1 MHAEGSG
8 DPLKPEDMVS
18 TVFIFSDMELD
29 QATGATG
36 CNHSSM
42 YPAYGD
48 RVKPEPT
55 NFKAAKV
62 SSHGLPESLFVYP
75 MRSSHQ
81 AVMCWHALHDTMQ
94 RSDWF

>member
-48 RVKPEPT
+48 RVKP
-55 NFKAAKV
+55 
-62 SSHGLPESLFVYP
+62 
-75 MRSSHQ
+75 
-81 AVMCWHALHDTMQ
+81 
-94 RSDWF
+94 